1 MGKRTTTTGYW
12 RARGARASSSSKLT
26 GPTPGVLPITLAVP
40 VDPTAADGTGTGKY
54 IPLGAIVLG
63 IAVVSGHTGGTAPL
77 LNIGLDDG
85 VTPDVDGLLDGAA
98 ADADLSINVAT
109 ATTPGVS
116 FGVALTAD
124 AEVTAGTGGGT
135 PGTGTSIAYITYTM
149 DDDGV
154 IND

>member
-12 RARGARASSSSKLT
+12 RARGATSSSSSKLT

-40 VDPTAADGTGTGKY
+40 VDPTQTAGTSTGKY
-54 IPLGAIVLG
+54 LPLGAIVLG
-63 IAVVSGHTGGTAPL
+63 IDVVSGHTGGTAPL
-77 LNIGLDDG
+77 LDIGLG
-85 VTPDVDGLLDGAA
+85 ADVDALVDGADA
-98 ADADLSINVAT
+98 TADLSLNVAT

-124 AEVTAGTGGGT
+124 AEVVAGTGGGT

-149 DDDGV
+149 DDDGAV
-154 IND
+154 ND